1 MEANKEK
8 SELEIKYSTRA
19 EKSNDLIIR
28 ELLSNILQALLREQ
42 WRTQDKIDLLL
53 ERIYNY

>member
-1 MEANKEK
+1 MNKEK
-8 SELEIKYSTRA
+8 SELEIKYSTKA

-42 WRTQDKIDLLL
+42 
-53 ERIYNY
+53 